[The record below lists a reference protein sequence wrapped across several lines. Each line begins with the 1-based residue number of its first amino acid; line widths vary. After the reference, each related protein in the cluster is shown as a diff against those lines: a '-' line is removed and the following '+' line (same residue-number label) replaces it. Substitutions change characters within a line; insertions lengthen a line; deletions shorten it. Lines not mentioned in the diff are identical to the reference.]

1 MIDPAELLDIG
12 KERWTCYKF
21 SVTFDLREQQL
32 GSTDKT
38 GVCVEGEVFL

>member
-21 SVTFDLREQQL
+21 SVTFDYAGVVQGGFDLRQDTIKQEF
-32 GSTDKT
+32 
-38 GVCVEGEVFL
+38 V